1 MPLPVERLQALGY
14 VGSFAPVTAGKAG
27 EDPKDHIADY
37 RQYRDQFN
45 RALGLLGQ
53 GNGSAAATILRQ
65 LLKLNVRAFEAHLYL
80 GNAYLLM
87 ARTDAALAEYD
98 IASQLNPALASAHFE
113 AAKALSAKGDT
124 GAAAER
130 ARRGLELEPQSFY
143 GRYTLGVVLQKAGQ
157 WPEAFVEFERAV
169 ALNGS
174 DPRARANLASTALRT
189 NRVEV
194 ARTQFE
200 AMIAMAYQVAPAN
213 FNLGLMAARNGDRA
227 EAERRYKLA
236 LQADPTFKPARD
248 ALAKLK

>member
-1 MPLPVERLQALGY
+1 
-14 VGSFAPVTAGKAG
+14 
-27 EDPKDHIADY
+27 
-37 RQYRDQFN
+37 
-45 RALGLLGQ
+45 
-53 GNGSAAATILRQ
+53 
-65 LLKLNVRAFEAHLYL
+65 
-80 GNAYLLM
+80 M

-98 IASQLNPALASAHFE
+98 IASQLNPGLASAHFE

-189 NRVEV
+189 NRRRGGPCAV
-194 ARTQFE
+194 RS
-200 AMIAMAYQVAPAN
+200 N
-213 FNLGLMAARNGDRA
+213 DRA
-227 EAERRYKLA
+227 WPTRSRRRTSISASWRQGTATARRRNAGTSSRSRQIPRSNPLA
-236 LQADPTFKPARD
+236 TPSQS
-248 ALAKLK
+248 

>member
-1 MPLPVERLQALGY
+1 MR
-14 VGSFAPVTAGKAG
+14 
-27 EDPKDHIADY
+27 
-37 RQYRDQFN
+37 RW
-45 RALGLLGQ
+45 
-53 GNGSAAATILRQ
+53 
-65 LLKLNVRAFEAHLYL
+65 
-80 GNAYLLM
+80 
-87 ARTDAALAEYD
+87 AEYD
-98 IASQLNPALASAHFE
+98 IASQLNPGLASTHFE

-194 ARTQFE
+194 ARH
-200 AMIAMAYQVAPAN
+200 AVRSNDRHGLPGRAGAN